1 MREISTKRRQ
11 GFTLIEV
18 LVVVALLGIMSLA
31 IYPSI
36 NNTLET
42 RNLENSAREI
52 LTSLQT
58 AKFQAVKEKLFHRVR
73 FFMQDN
79 LWMYTVER
87 RIDAATWERVP
98 GLVFKTVP
106 AQFNFTLNFPSDML
120 TFSPMGVVVDFD
132 PTMNSITLQSPKLY
146 RKNKP
151 DLRIVSVFAGGSVRY
166 EEAETGG

>member
-1 MREISTKRRQ
+1 MRDISNQKRQ

-18 LVVVALLGIMSLA
+18 LVVVALLGVISLA

-36 NNTLET
+36 NNSLET
-42 RNLENSAREI
+42 RNLENSAREV
-52 LTSLQT
+52 LTSMQT

-79 LWMYTVER
+79 LWMYTIER
-87 RIDAATWERVP
+87 RIDSATWERVP

-106 AQFNFTLNFPSDML
+106 AQFNVTLNLPADKL

-132 PTMNSITLQSPKLY
+132 PTMNSITLQSPKLFQ
-146 RKNKP
+146 KNKP
-151 DLRIVSVFAGGSVRY
+151 DLRILSVFAGGSVRY
-166 EEAETGG
+166 VESETGG